1 MLNRILSMYS
11 TLPMRVLLGFFFSY
25 LILQGYYQEGTL
37 TIISNIAFG
46 IILLAML
53 DFEKWVTHFK
63 WLYTGDEMD
72 IMYYGLSEEEQEL
85 RKAELGKTNPLFVYA
100 RGKYFYY
107 DDNYGVDSYKEFG
120 EE

>member
-11 TLPMRVLLGFFFSY
+11 TLPMRVLLIFFFSF
-25 LILQGYYQEGTL
+25 LILQGYYGSH
-37 TIISNIAFG
+37 TILSNVAFG
-46 IILLAML
+46 IVILIML
-53 DFEKWVTHFK
+53 DFEKWITHFK

-85 RKAELGKTNPLFVYA
+85 RKAQLGKINPLFVYA

-107 DDNYGVDSYKEFG
+107 DDNYGLDSYKEFG